1 VYGADPVEAGTVRVA
16 GQERTPRSPAD
27 GIEHGVALVP
37 EDRKTQGLV
46 LMLSVA
52 DNLALG
58 VTNCGRVAGTLLRL
72 RQVISRRRAGELAT
86 DYISR
91 FKIRARGPEQLVLG
105 LSGGNQQKV
114 VLSKCLATK
123 PVLMI
128 LDEPTRGVDVG
139 SKAELYRVIAGLA
152 DDGVGVL
159 MLSSEVQEVVETCD
173 RIYVLRQ
180 GRVAAEV
187 AGPQATEGSLMRH
200 ATAEATS

>member
-1 VYGADPVEAGTVRVA
+1 MLARRLEEMYPQRRARQLGPKVLEVRGLRRGEELRGHRPRRTCWRDRRCDRPGRSGQDRVRQGRYGADPVEAGTVRVA

-58 VTNCGRVAGTLLRL
+58 VANCGRVAGTLAAPAPGDL
-72 RQVISRRRAGELAT
+72 QAARRRAGHGLHQPLQ
-86 DYISR
+86 DP
-91 FKIRARGPEQLVLG
+91 RARPEQLVLG

-128 LDEPTRGVDVG
+128 LDEPTRGG
-139 SKAELYRVIAGLA
+139 GR
-152 DDGVGVL
+152 
-159 MLSSEVQEVVETCD
+159 
-173 RIYVLRQ
+173 RQ
-180 GRVAAEV
+180 QG
-187 AGPQATEGSLMRH
+187 
-200 ATAEATS
+200 